1 MGNEDNFVQFEKE
14 ENSSFKESLCE
25 ITSKSGEKI
34 IGFFGM
40 IPFGLNIPVLITS
53 NKILNNG
60 DFISENNILIYLK
73 NKDRYFSMKFD
84 DTRKYYSSKVH
95 PLLIA
100 EIKPEDNISFISF
113 LEIDSYKNQNE
124 IKVIY
129 YGDKSKKEYYY
140 FGNIVNTNNNNSF
153 HFNLSYNNI
162 PLGCPIL
169 NSKNNKVIGINN
181 TLKGSHSKT
190 GIFIYE
196 EIYEFCKKFY
206 ISYKFKINIYFYDM
220 DKNKEYSIY
229 IKSIDIMFGE
239 LIVYFYLIS
248 GLEFHDNFLF
258 YYNNLVVPSYSTTN
272 LQNLN
277 IQNNSKIFFRRNT
290 QINPFEIKLN
300 IIFNISNGNNI
311 IVVANPNM
319 TVKELILK
327 FSQVYKR
334 LYHHLLQK
342 YKIMF
347 CSLELK
353 PTDENILNIGLN
365 NGSYIKVVR
374 LNQLS
379 G

>member
-181 TLKGSHSKT
+181 TL
-190 GIFIYE
+190 
-196 EIYEFCKKFY
+196 
-206 ISYKFKINIYFYDM
+206 
-220 DKNKEYSIY
+220 
-229 IKSIDIMFGE
+229 
-239 LIVYFYLIS
+239 
-248 GLEFHDNFLF
+248 
-258 YYNNLVVPSYSTTN
+258 
-272 LQNLN
+272 
-277 IQNNSKIFFRRNT
+277 
-290 QINPFEIKLN
+290 
-300 IIFNISNGNNI
+300 
-311 IVVANPNM
+311 
-319 TVKELILK
+319 
-327 FSQVYKR
+327 
-334 LYHHLLQK
+334 
-342 YKIMF
+342 
-347 CSLELK
+347 
-353 PTDENILNIGLN
+353 
-365 NGSYIKVVR
+365 
-374 LNQLS
+374 
-379 G
+379 